1 MKGSAWQ
8 EWAAFVNDVTG
19 GNQFEEGL
27 ISLPPAVWRN
37 YARALGGG
45 PVSFSTGMHD
55 SIAESDITKA
65 PFVRKMYGEVGTRND
80 MGKYYEIANKA
91 KDKRAAYKDALKVDM
106 PTAEAMYKSNK
117 VLIDFGGEV
126 EKYNTKIGAL
136 YKDDIR
142 IKDDTTLTDAQK
154 KQELK
159 VNEKERSD
167 LHEQG
172 LAKWRELVS
181 K

>member
-1 MKGSAWQ
+1 
-8 EWAAFVNDVTG
+8 
-19 GNQFEEGL
+19 
-27 ISLPPAVWRN
+27 
-37 YARALGGG
+37 
-45 PVSFSTGMHD
+45 
-55 SIAESDITKA
+55 
-65 PFVRKMYGEVGTRND
+65 
-80 MGKYYEIANKA
+80 
-91 KDKRAAYKDALKVDM
+91 M